1 VNPFVDALVRR
12 HGKNRAILAIEGT
25 KLVADSTNFADLVR
39 PAKWMPT
46 TKITLK
52 DSANKH

>member
-25 KLVADSTNFADLVR
+25 KLVAESTNISDPVR

-46 TKITLK
+46 AKVTLK